1 MTDKSHKEI
10 DEIFDLYQEQ
20 LWNAMTNENIRLA
33 LKRAVES
40 FRRNIDETFKLYPH
54 VRDRAREL
62 RKVKEYSL
70 LHIEELAKQTKD
82 RVEDLNGHCLI
93 ARKPEDA
100 LNYLRETVKEG
111 DTIVKSKTMTCEE
124 LQINSHL
131 EEFGCKVYETDLGE
145 FIIQHLESKP
155 MHILS
160 PAIHVPKEKVAELF
174 SSIMGKPISPNI
186 KTLVKEAKMF
196 LRDVF
201 FKANVGISGANAI
214 AAETGTIFLIE
225 NEGNARLVTGLPR
238 KHIAIAGLEKIVP
251 TLQDGMLVVEVAS
264 RYANYKAPSYV
275 SLISSPSKTGDI
287 EKQITYGAH
296 GPEELH
302 VILLDNNRREMI
314 KDPTYRQALS
324 CVRCGAC
331 LYECSIYPLT
341 AGYYGHLYMGGIG
354 AVLTAYL
361 LGGLENAAPIAY
373 TCTLCGRCKE
383 VCPMEIDVPEM
394 VLKLRGALAK
404 NGYVPQQIREIAK
417 TIMENRSLQ
426 QGKEFLT

>member
-1 MTDKSHKEI
+1 MTDESHKEI
-10 DEIFDLYQEQ
+10 DEIFSLYQEQ
-20 LWNAMTNENIRLA
+20 LWNAMTDENIRLA
-33 LKRAVES
+33 LSRAVES
-40 FRRNIDETFKLYPH
+40 FRHNRDETFRLYPY
-54 VRDRAREL
+54 VRERAKEL

-70 LHIEELAKQTKD
+70 LHVEELARQVKD
-82 RVEDLNGHCLI
+82 RVEDMNGHCLI

-100 LNYLRETVKEG
+100 LNYLREIVKEG
-111 DTIVKSKTMTCEE
+111 DIVVKSKTMTCEE
-124 LQINSHL
+124 LHINTYL
-131 EEFGCKVYETDLGE
+131 EKLGCNIYETDLGE
-145 FIIQHLESKP
+145 FIIQHLKSKP

-160 PAIHVPKEKVAELF
+160 PAVHVPKEKVAELF
-174 SSIMGKPISPNI
+174 SSIMGKPVPPDI
-186 KTLVKEAKMF
+186 KTLVKEARMF
-196 LRDVF
+196 LRDAF
-201 FKANVGISGANAI
+201 FKANVGISGANAV

-287 EKQITYGAH
+287 EKQTTYGAH

-302 VILLDNNRREMI
+302 VILLDNNRTEMI
-314 KDPTYRQALS
+314 NDPTYRQALS

-354 AVLTAYL
+354 AILTAFL
-361 LGGLENAAPIAY
+361 LGGLKNAAPVAY

-394 VLKLRGALAK
+394 ILKLRETLAK
-404 NGYVPQQIREIAK
+404 NGFVPQQIREIAK
-417 TIMENRSLQ
+417 TIIEKGSLQ
-426 QGKEFLT
+426 

>member
-1 MTDKSHKEI
+1 MTEDTNKEI
-10 DEIFDLYQEQ
+10 DETFARYQDE
-20 LWNAMTNENIRLA
+20 LWNAMEDETIQLA
-33 LKRAVES
+33 LSRAVES
-40 FRRNIDETFKLYPH
+40 FRRNKDEALKLYPQ
-54 VRDRAREL
+54 VKGKAKEL

-70 LHIEELAKQTKD
+70 LHIDELAKQVKD
-82 RVEDLNGHCLI
+82 RVEDLKGQCLI
-93 ARKPEDA
+93 AKEPKDA
-100 LNYLRETVKEG
+100 LKYISEIVKEK
-111 DTIVKSKTMTCEE
+111 DIIVKSKSLTCEE
-124 LQINSHL
+124 LHL
-131 EEFGCKVYETDLGE
+131 NDYLEKLGCEVYETDLGE
-145 FIIQHLESKP
+145 FIIQHLKSRP

-174 SSIMGKPISPNI
+174 SSIMGKSVPPDIGV
-186 KTLVKEAKMF
+186 LVKEARIF
-196 LRDVF
+196 LRDAF

-238 KHIAIAGLEKIVP
+238 KHIAVAGLEKIVP

-287 EKQITYGAH
+287 EKQTTYGAH

-302 VILLDNNRREMI
+302 VILLNNNRTEMI
-314 KDPTYRQALS
+314 KDSTYRQALY
-324 CVRCGAC
+324 CLRCGAC

-354 AVLTAYL
+354 AILTAFL

-394 VLKLRGALAK
+394 ILKLRETLAK
-404 NGYVPQQIREIAK
+404 EGYVPQQIREIAK
-417 TIMENRSLQ
+417 TIINERSL
-426 QGKEFLT
+426 K